1 MQKTFKRI
9 LVPVDFSPCSRLAL
23 ERASDLANS
32 LGASID
38 LLHVWQPPPVV
49 APETMVGTGVNNP
62 GMVQI
67 AKQQAEAAMGDFVK
81 RARDSGARIESA
93 RVEPGD
99 PARTIVDEADR
110 GDYDLIAMGTHGRT
124 GLAHLLLGSVAE
136 KVVRRS
142 SRPVMTVRE
151 PKPARA

>member
-1 MQKTFKRI
+1 METFKRI
-9 LVPVDFSPCSRLAL
+9 LVPVDFSPCSRVALA
-23 ERASDLANS
+23 RAAALADR

-49 APETMVGTGVNNP
+49 NPETLIGTGPDGP
-62 GMVQI
+62 GLVQF
-67 AKQQAEAAMGDFVK
+67 ARDQAEAAIAEFVK
-81 RARDSGARIESA
+81 KARSDGIRIERAS
-93 RVEPGD
+93 VEPGD
-99 PARTIVDEADR
+99 PARGIVEAAER

-136 KVVRRS
+136 KVIRRT

-151 PKPARA
+151 KAH